1 LAGAGL
7 LFWREGIEHSGEGCS
22 ILLVETIL
30 WSHEMPDLGPAELII
45 VFLVVVMIFGGTR
58 LAELGGSLGKGIKE
72 FKKAVNDDEPLESSS
87 ARAPSATA
95 PVNTITCVNCST
107 ENTISARFCTECGEA
122 LHAPDASVTA

>member
-1 LAGAGL
+1 MQRKAE
-7 LFWREGIEHSGEGCS
+7 RCS
-22 ILLVETIL
+22 ILLEETVH

-72 FKKAVNDDEPLESSS
+72 FKKAVSDDEPLEAGPASASST
-87 ARAPSATA
+87 TA
-95 PVNTITCVNCST
+95 PVNTIACANCSV

-122 LHAPDASVTA
+122 LHAPDPSVLA